1 MASHSHAEGDKHDHT
16 AGANARQLAIAM
28 ALTGTFVAVE
38 VAGGLYFNSLAL
50 LSDAA
55 DMFTDAAALAL
66 ALTAI
71 HIGKKTADDKRT
83 FGYRRF
89 EILAAAINTSL
100 LFVVAGYVLYEGI
113 KRILE
118 PEEETKRRSEQ
129 LRQNFLSASPQL
141 ARRYVKALVARVDVR
156 AGEIVVRGFNG
167 TV

>member
-38 VAGGLYFNSLAL
+38 VAGGLYFNSPAL

-55 DMFTDAAALAL
+55 HMFTDAAALAL

-83 FGYRRF
+83 CGYRRF
-89 EILAAAINTSL
+89 EILAAAINAIL
-100 LFVVAGYVLYEGI
+100 LFVVAGYVLYDASSAYSSP
-113 KRILE
+113 K
-118 PEEETKRRSEQ
+118 KRRNAGLNSFGRTFSG
-129 LRQNFLSASPQL
+129 LRRNSP
-141 ARRYVKALVARVDVR
+141 
-156 AGEIVVRGFNG
+156 VVM
-167 TV
+167 